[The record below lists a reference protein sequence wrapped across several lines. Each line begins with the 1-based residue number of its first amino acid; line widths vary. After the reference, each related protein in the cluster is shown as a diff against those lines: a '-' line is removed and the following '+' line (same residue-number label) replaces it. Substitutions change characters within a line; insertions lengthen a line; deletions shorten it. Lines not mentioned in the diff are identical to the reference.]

1 MGNLLTTPLLV
12 SSAATAYCRFC
23 KLWESM
29 GSLEACDTGSEEVLS
44 VAAEH
49 VVLKRMLP
57 LERQLPDLY
66 RDERSI
72 VRVLVSTGK
81 ETTNFR

>member
-1 MGNLLTTPLLV
+1 
-12 SSAATAYCRFC
+12 
-23 KLWESM
+23 M
-29 GSLEACDTGSEEVLS
+29 GSLEARDTGSEEVLS

-49 VVLKRMLP
+49 VVLKGMLP

-81 ETTNFR
+81 ETTSFR

>member
-1 MGNLLTTPLLV
+1 
-12 SSAATAYCRFC
+12 
-23 KLWESM
+23 M
-29 GSLEACDTGSEEVLS
+29 GSLEARDTGSEEVLS
-44 VAAEH
+44 VAAEY
-49 VVLKRMLP
+49 VVLKGMLL

-81 ETTNFR
+81 ETTRFR